1 MPFDQLKRREFI
13 TLLGGAAAAWPL
25 AAGAVMRTRR
35 TTMRTRDLAK
45 LVAGTMLAIA
55 PSILA
60 ASAQPLPPTS
70 PPQLAPVLPPAYVV
84 DLLTADGMAAFGAQW
99 KHMDAPRLKGNRYP

>member
-1 MPFDQLKRREFI
+1 VLAVDGERVLARDRQQP
-13 TLLGGAAAAWPL
+13 LGDGGLVAAAAE
-25 AAGAVMRTRR
+25 ARAVMRKGR

-45 LVAGTMLAIA
+45 LLAGTMLAIA

-84 DLLTADGMAAFGAQW
+84 DLLTAA
-99 KHMDAPRLKGNRYP
+99 RSGNTWR